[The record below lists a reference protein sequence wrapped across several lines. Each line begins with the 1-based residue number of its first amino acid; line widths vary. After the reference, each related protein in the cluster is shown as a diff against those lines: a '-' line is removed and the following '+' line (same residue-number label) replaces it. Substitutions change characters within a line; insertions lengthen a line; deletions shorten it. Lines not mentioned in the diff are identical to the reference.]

1 MSKRESAR
9 NPDSGVFQ
17 VLQKMVSTEI
27 EPTVGG
33 HTQVAVVTSSG
44 VELRPVLVLG
54 DKAGTGHTT
63 FLGVAADLLG
73 GVGGF
78 SIGYYAVGPDLEE
91 MAAHAASISQT
102 KK

>member
-1 MSKRESAR
+1 
-9 NPDSGVFQ
+9 
-17 VLQKMVSTEI
+17 
-27 EPTVGG
+27 
-33 HTQVAVVTSSG
+33 
-44 VELRPVLVLG
+44 
-54 DKAGTGHTT
+54 
-63 FLGVAADLLG
+63 LGVAADLLG